1 MLSKQSGGME
11 YLLSCPIWVESRF
24 AAWISA
30 INELF
35 SPSYLPFFRVA
46 CLHVIYIKPD
56 LPNFPVRAKS
66 NNAGFLELC
75 NISFLEGKKI
85 KFSCV
90 CPIPMCPQ
98 NLSLLLCFTIFKYL
112 FLNERILSLSFFFFW
127 CISWYSKLFN
137 RGKFQN
143 FENLFRQSRFHEL
156 ERAWK
161 WFLLKKKKLLIVVL
175 RIVHIVGYHTF
186 TSCSWDS

>member
-112 FLNERILSLSFFFFW
+112 FLNERILSLSFFFFD
-127 CISWYSKLFN
+127 
-137 RGKFQN
+137 
-143 FENLFRQSRFHEL
+143 
-156 ERAWK
+156 A
-161 WFLLKKKKLLIVVL
+161 FLGIPNCSIEESFKTLKIFSVSQD
-175 RIVHIVGYHTF
+175 F
-186 TSCSWDS
+186 MN

>member
-35 SPSYLPFFRVA
+35 FPSYLPFFRVA

-112 FLNERILSLSFFFFW
+112 FLNERILSLSFFFLIHFLIFQIVQSRKVSKLW
-127 CISWYSKLFN
+127 KSFPSVKISWTRKGL
-137 RGKFQN
+137 GMIPTQ
-143 FENLFRQSRFHEL
+143 
-156 ERAWK
+156 
-161 WFLLKKKKLLIVVL
+161 KKKN
-175 RIVHIVGYHTF
+175 
-186 TSCSWDS
+186 C